1 MKRSIATAT
10 GALALALLLPA
21 AHAEVVQRGGL
32 RVSFDGRL
40 SPKALPRK
48 GSAPVRVEVATKIA
62 TKQGKTPPRLR
73 TLTLAIN
80 RYGSIDPDLVPKCT
94 LRDIQPSTT
103 ENALAAC
110 GDSLVGRGSFSAKVL
125 LSRQAPFPSA
135 GPLYA
140 FNGVVDGKPAIL
152 AHVYGEKPV
161 PTSFTLVFG
170 IRRSKGTYGT
180 LLRASLP
187 EVTGDS
193 GYITGL
199 SLNLGKTVRSHGR
212 TRSFLSA
219 SCPAPKGTGSAVF
232 PFAKASL
239 DFGKRRIDSTVVR
252 TCRVRG

>member
-1 MKRSIATAT
+1 MKRSF
-10 GALALALLLPA
+10 ALTVGVVVAALSLSM

-32 RVSFDGRL
+32 RVSFDGKL
-40 SPKALPRK
+40 TPKALPRH
-48 GSAPVRVEVATKIA
+48 GGAPVRVEVATEIA
-62 TKQGKTPPRLR
+62 AKGDRTPPRLR

-80 RYGSIDPDLVPKCT
+80 RYGRIDPNLVPKCT
-94 LRDIQPSTT
+94 LRDIQPATT

-110 GDSLVGRGSFSAKVL
+110 GPSLIGRGSFSAKVL

-161 PTSFTLVFG
+161 PTSFTLVFQL
-170 IRRSKGTYGT
+170 RRSRGTYGT
-180 LLRASLP
+180 VLRASLP

-199 SLNLGKTVRSHGR
+199 SLNLGKTVRSGGR
-212 TRSFLSA
+212 MRSFLSA
-219 SCPAPKGTGSAVF
+219 SCPAPKGLGAAVF

-239 DFGKRRIDSTVVR
+239 DFGKKQIDSSLIR
-252 TCRVRG
+252 TCKVRG